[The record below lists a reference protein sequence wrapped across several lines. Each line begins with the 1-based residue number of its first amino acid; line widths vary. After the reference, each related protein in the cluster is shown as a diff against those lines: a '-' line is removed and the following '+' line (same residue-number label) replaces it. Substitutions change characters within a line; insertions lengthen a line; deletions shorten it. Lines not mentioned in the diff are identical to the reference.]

1 MSKAGIRSL
10 PGVSKLP
17 AGERQTLVVW
27 LGPKPEEQ
35 SKGKWPGMEIE
46 SQDIEG
52 RGEEVPDAAHYPA
65 SPSLCSINR

>member
-17 AGERQTLVVW
+17 VGKRQTLVVW
-27 LGPKPEEQ
+27 HGPKPEEQ
-35 SKGKWPGMEIE
+35 SKGKWPGLEIE

-52 RGEEVPDAAHYPA
+52 REGEVPDTAYYPA

>member
-35 SKGKWPGMEIE
+35 SKGKWPGLEIE

-52 RGEEVPDAAHYPA
+52 RGEEM
-65 SPSLCSINR
+65 SI